1 MKVICI
7 KNNTGFDLNG
17 IETKE
22 NSLTL
27 GKVYET
33 ARSRWEP
40 LLEKREIITYE
51 QWLETSDLIVMNDN
65 GILSW
70 YNRSTLVPLDKFR
83 ELKLEEIGIV

>member
-17 IETKE
+17 LETKE

-40 LLEKREIITYE
+40 LL
-51 QWLETSDLIVMNDN
+51 
-65 GILSW
+65 
-70 YNRSTLVPLDKFR
+70 
-83 ELKLEEIGIV
+83 